1 MIILSTVITNA
12 ANVAMGM
19 LLLAFFLAFWRLVK
33 GPSLPDRVV
42 VLDLIAS
49 LVIGITLAITFLSGE
64 KVYLNVAV
72 MIALITFMGTVAF
85 AIYLKKQYDDK

>member
-1 MIILSTVITNA
+1 MMLLSTVITDA
-12 ANVAMGM
+12 ANIAMGM
-19 LLLAFFLAFWRLVK
+19 LLLAFFLAFWRLVQ

-85 AIYLKKQYDDK
+85 AIYLKKRYHDK